1 MDSKARTKGYENKLK
16 AAINKDRYQSE
27 EGDIFE
33 REHEEVKYKDSN
45 IQANIDE
52 GSSDLRFWDL
62 LDNFSIFKR

>member
-52 GSSDLRFWDL
+52 GSSDWRFWDL
-62 LDNFSIFKR
+62 LANFSIFKR